1 MTRKGAS
8 DPRIRAP
15 KPAARAKSAFRQ
27 SLGRRSHRQGHASEW
42 LAALWLMAKGY
53 QILGFRLKNRAGE
66 IDILARRGKTL
77 AVVEV
82 KRRGTLDLALAAVTP
97 DQHQRLLAAGRAVL
111 HGRPSLAGHELRID
125 IVALAPGRFPR
136 HVSAISSSG
145 VGLRDPRRR

>member
-1 MTRKGAS
+1 MSRQGAP

-27 SLGRRSHRQGHASEW
+27 ALGGRSHRQGRASEW
-42 LAALWLMAKGY
+42 VAALWLMAKGY

-66 IDILARRGKTL
+66 IDILARRGKVL

-82 KRRGTLDLALAAVTP
+82 KRRVTLDLALSAVTP

-136 HVSAISSSG
+136 HVSAISS
-145 VGLRDPRRR
+145 PRAHTS